1 MDAKLGL
8 YQLRVK
14 RLGDFFISAMF
25 LTALSPLI
33 FIIAVAV
40 RVRLGSPV
48 LFRQLRPGKDGVP
61 FELVKFRTMSD
72 GRSPEGTGLDDAER
86 LNSFGRWLRTTSL
99 DELPELFNV
108 LRGQM
113 SLVGPRPL
121 LMEYLAQYSTVQARR
136 HEVRPGITGWAQING
151 RNALSWKEKFELD
164 VWYVENVN
172 LQLDLKILMRTV
184 STVIS
189 RSGIHSEGQATVA
202 PFRNQDPLI

>member
-33 FIIAVAV
+33 FIIAVGV

-48 LFRQLRPGKDGVP
+48 LFRQLRPGRDGVP
-61 FELVKFRTMSD
+61 FVLVKFRTMSD
-72 GRSPEGTGLDDAER
+72 ERSPDGTGLDDAER
-86 LNSFGRWLRTTSL
+86 LNGFGRWLRTTSL

-151 RNALSWKEKFELD
+151 RNALSWKDKFELD

>member
-1 MDAKLGL
+1 
-8 YQLRVK
+8 
-14 RLGDFFISAMF
+14 
-25 LTALSPLI
+25 
-33 FIIAVAV
+33 
-40 RVRLGSPV
+40 
-48 LFRQLRPGKDGVP
+48 
-61 FELVKFRTMSD
+61 MSD
-72 GRSPEGTGLDDAER
+72 ERSPDGTGLDDAER
-86 LNSFGRWLRTTSL
+86 LNGFGRWLRTTSL

-121 LMEYLAQYSTVQARR
+121 LMEYLPQYSTVQARR

-189 RSGIHSEGQATVA
+189 RSGIHSEGQATAA